1 MVVKM
6 SVSISAKFSEKELYV
21 VDKITKEL
29 GLMDR
34 SELIKEAVRFYVGLM
49 STETVSRLRILRA
62 LNELFGSSEK
72 SAGELI
78 EELRA
83 EDEL

>member
-1 MVVKM
+1 MPPSK
-6 SVSISAKFSEKELYV
+6 
-21 VDKITKEL
+21 T
-29 GLMDR
+29 LM
-34 SELIKEAVRFYVGLM
+34 LK
-49 STETVSRLRILRA
+49 SRAI
-62 LNELFGSSEK
+62 NELFGSSEK